1 MVVLYNII
9 IQLYHFLLKVASLFN
24 HKAKLWIDGRKGMW
38 GRLEEISGKGDRIIW
53 IHCSSLGEF
62 EQGRPVIEQV
72 KELHS
77 GYKILITFFSPSGY
91 QVRKNFTKADYVE
104 YLPLD
109 TRRNA
114 SRFLELVHPSMAL
127 FIKYEFWYHFLD
139 QLKRRQIPIYLISA
153 NFRENQAFFKWYG
166 SWYRKFLHGFRSIFV
181 QNERSVE
188 LLRSIGITN
197 TRVTGDTRFDRVKA
211 IAQKSKDIPLAGSF
225 GNNHFV
231 LVAGSTWEKDELLL
245 QEWLNGNGTHVK
257 LIIAPHEI
265 KKPQLD
271 KLRSA
276 FDGEAVF
283 FSEADHERIA
293 GARVLIIDNVG
304 MLSSLYKYG
313 NVAYVGGGFGKG
325 IHNILEAATYD
336 IPVLFGPNFQKFEE
350 ALDLVSLKGAFP
362 VNSGS
367 DLQSVMERFIQD
379 PAFLKS
385 SGAIAGN
392 YVRQNIGATEAV
404 LHILN
409 EEIARLPR

>member
-24 HKAKLWIDGRKGMW
+24 HKAKLWIDGRKGIW
-38 GRLEEISGKGDRIIW
+38 GRLEGISGKGDRIIW

-72 KELHS
+72 KELHP

-114 SRFLELVHPSMAL
+114 SRFLELVNPSMAL

-139 QLKRRQIPIYLISA
+139 QLNRRQIPFYLISA

-166 SWYRKFLHGFRSIFV
+166 SWYRKFLHGFRGIFV
-181 QNERSVE
+181 QNERSIE

-197 TRVTGDTRFDRVKA
+197 ARVTGDTRFDRVKA
-211 IAQKSKDIPLAGSF
+211 IAQKSKDIPLAGDF

-245 QEWLNGNGTHVK
+245 LEWLNGNGPNVK

-276 FDGEAVF
+276 FNGEVVF

-293 GARVLIIDNVG
+293 VARVLIIDNVG

-362 VNSGS
+362 VNSSS
-367 DLQSVMERFIQD
+367 DLQNLLDRFIQD
-379 PAFLKS
+379 PGFLKS

-404 LHILN
+404 LQILN
-409 EEIARLPR
+409 EEIARLSR

>member
-1 MVVLYNII
+1 MVVFYNII
-9 IQLYHFLLKVASLFN
+9 IQLYHFLLKIASLFN
-24 HKAKLWIDGRKGMW
+24 HKAKLWVDGRKGMW
-38 GRLEEISGKGDRIIW
+38 GRLEEISGKGDKIIW

-62 EQGRPVIEQV
+62 EQGRPVIEQL
-72 KELHS
+72 KELHPD
-77 GYKILITFFSPSGY
+77 YKILITFFSPSGY
-91 QVRKNFTKADYVE
+91 EVRKNSTKADYVE

-109 TRRNA
+109 TRHNA
-114 SRFLELVHPSMAL
+114 SRFLELVNPCLSL

-139 QLKRRQIPIYLISA
+139 QLKRKQIPFYLISA

-166 SWYRKFLHGFRSIFV
+166 SWYRKFLHGFKGIFV
-181 QNERSVE
+181 QNDRSVE

-231 LVAGSTWEKDELLL
+231 LVAGSTWDKDELLL
-245 QEWLNGNGTHVK
+245 QEWINRNGPQVK

-276 FDGEAVF
+276 FNGEAVL
-283 FSEADHERIA
+283 FSEANNDLVTS
-293 GARVLIIDNVG
+293 ARVLIIDNVG

-350 ALDLVSLKGAFP
+350 ALALVSLKGAFP
-362 VNSGS
+362 VSCGDDLHNLLEKFIKDPGFLKTSGS
-367 DLQSVMERFIQD
+367 
-379 PAFLKS
+379 
-385 SGAIAGN
+385 IAGN
-392 YVRQNIGATEAV
+392 YVRQNIGATDAV
-404 LHILN
+404 LRILN
-409 EEIARLPR
+409 EEIARLSR